1 MRYKG
6 GRSVSA
12 NLLCWNWNNNLGRSE
27 MCDSEDDDDDDDK
40 FVYNP
45 YHRNELQSRVTEVF
59 VVRSMDP

>member
-1 MRYKG
+1 MTVS
-6 GRSVSA
+6 GRKFVV
-12 NLLCWNWNNNLGRSE
+12 LNWNNSLGRSE
-27 MCDSEDDDDDDDK
+27 MGDSGDDDDDDDNDK